1 MFSWASFH
9 PYVFFGQNLPNA
21 FTHKIQLLMG
31 FFFNFNLTVF
41 NLFWA
46 HILYKTVSAP
56 ILFYFNIAF
65 APLGSLQFHVNLMSC
80 FSIYV
85 RMGGE
90 VLIEITYI
98 CTDLD
103 SIDLSVC
110 PLIQEHRMSS
120 FLFGHFKFLSFIL
133 YIFQCTSL
141 S

>member
-1 MFSWASFH
+1 MLLSIHTFSL
-9 PYVFFGQNLPNA
+9 GQNLPNA
-21 FTHKIQLLMG
+21 FTHKIQLLMFF

-46 HILYKTVSAP
+46 HILYKSVSAS
-56 ILFYFNIAF
+56 ILYYVNIAF
-65 APLGSLQFHVNLMSC
+65 APLGSLQFHVNLMTC

-120 FLFGHFKFLSFIL
+120 FLFGHLKFLSFIL
-133 YIFQCTSL
+133 YIFKSTSV

>member
-1 MFSWASFH
+1 MLLSIHTFSL
-9 PYVFFGQNLPNA
+9 GQNLPNA
-21 FTHKIQLLMG
+21 FTHKMQLFM

-46 HILYKTVSAP
+46 HILYKSVSAP
-56 ILFYFNIAF
+56 ILFFFNIAF
-65 APLGSLQFHVNLMSC
+65 ASLGSLQCHVNLMTC

-85 RMGGE
+85 KMGGE
-90 VLIEITYI
+90 ILIEISYI

>member
-1 MFSWASFH
+1 MLVTIHMF
-9 PYVFFGQNLPNA
+9 PLGQNLHIA
-21 FTHKIQLLMG
+21 FTHEMQLFMWV
-31 FFFNFNLTVF
+31 FENSTVY
-41 NLFWA
+41 NLFCS
-46 HILYKTVSAP
+46 HVLYKSMNPP
-56 ILFYFNIAF
+56 ILFFFNIAF
-65 APLGSLQFHVNLMSC
+65 ASLGSLQFHVNLMTC

-85 RMGGE
+85 KMGGE
-90 VLIEITYI
+90 ILIEIAYI
-98 CTDLD
+98 GSDLE

>member
-21 FTHKIQLLMG
+21 FTHKIQLFMV
-31 FFFNFNLTVF
+31 FFKNFNLTVF

-46 HILYKTVSAP
+46 HILYKTECSNFV
-56 ILFYFNIAF
+56 LFQHCF
-65 APLGSLQFHVNLMSC
+65 APLGSLQFHVNLMTC

-90 VLIEITYI
+90 VLIEMTYI

-133 YIFQCTSL
+133 YIFKSTSV

>member
-1 MFSWASFH
+1 M
-9 PYVFFGQNLPNA
+9 VFF
-21 FTHKIQLLMG
+21 K
-31 FFFNFNLTVF
+31 NFNLTVF

-46 HILYKTVSAP
+46 HIPYNSVSPP
-56 ILFYFNIAF
+56 ILFFFNIAF
-65 APLGSLQFHVNLMSC
+65 APLGYLQFHVNLMSC

-90 VLIEITYI
+90 VLIEMTYI